1 MAPAMTTPAT
11 LPDEVLDAPVEG
23 TGLRGARTLREAL
36 GPRPSVVLF
45 VRHFG

>member
-1 MAPAMTTPAT
+1 MAAPTT
-11 LPDEVLDAPVEG
+11 LPDDVLDAPVEG
-23 TGLRGARTLREAL
+23 TNLGGARTFREAL